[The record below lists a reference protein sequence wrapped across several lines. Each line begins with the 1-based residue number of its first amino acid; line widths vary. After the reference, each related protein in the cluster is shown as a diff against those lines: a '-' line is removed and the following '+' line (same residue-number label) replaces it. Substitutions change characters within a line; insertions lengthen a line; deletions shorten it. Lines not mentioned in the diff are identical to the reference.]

1 MNGHSQTPPRMYS
14 EALSAEHARQL
25 LADGG
30 QLVDVRPSADYYQ
43 DTLPGAMN
51 LPLGTLSYESGRLDK
66 HSPVIL
72 YCRSDALSR
81 RAARLL
87 AGRGFSRIYR
97 LES

>member
-1 MNGHSQTPPRMYS
+1 MNGLLQTQPRLYA

-30 QLVDVRPSADYYQ
+30 QLVDVRPSADFYR
-43 DTLPGAMN
+43 DTLPGAVN

-72 YCRSDALSR
+72 YCHTGALSR

-87 AGRGFSRIYR
+87 AGQGFTRIYR
-97 LES
+97 LQS